1 MQSIKV
7 KTPAK
12 INLTLEILNKR
23 PDGFHNIQSIM
34 QAVSLFDF
42 LTINIED
49 SKENKISISGNSRE
63 IPYDSRNIAHKA
75 AELFFEKTG
84 ISGKNVDIYIEKH
97 IPVEAGLA
105 GGSSNAA
112 GVLHGLNKIFGLPL
126 SGTELSALAAQI
138 GSDVSFCLFGGAKL
152 ASGRG
157 EILERVESADCDI
170 VIVKP
175 DDVSIS
181 TKEAYQ
187 KFSELEEKPKTNNT
201 LKVFM
206 ALNRHEDISP
216 LLLNHFELPIL
227 RDYPRIEEIKN
238 LLISSG
244 CKNALMS
251 GSGSSV
257 FGILS
262 DEFSMP
268 EIENAKHFVVK
279 TVKHGV
285 TTQV

>member
-23 PDGFHNIQSIM
+23 SDGFHNLQSIM

-42 LTINIED
+42 ITINIDD
-49 SKENKISISGNSRE
+49 SDKNKISISGNSKE
-63 IPYDSRNIAHKA
+63 IPYDSKNIAYKA
-75 AELFFEKTG
+75 AEMFFEKTG
-84 ISGKNVDIYIEKH
+84 IDGKNVDIYIEKH
-97 IPVEAGLA
+97 IPVSAGLA

-126 SGTELSALAAQI
+126 SGSELSALAAQI

-157 EILERVESADCDI
+157 EILERVEPADCDI

-175 DDVSIS
+175 VDIAIS
-181 TKEAYQ
+181 AKEAYQ
-187 KFSELEEKPKTNNT
+187 KFALLEEKPKSNNT

-206 ALNRHEDISP
+206 ALNRHEDISK
-216 LLLNHFELPIL
+216 LLINHLEIPIL
-227 RDYPRIEEIKN
+227 RDYPKIEEIKN

-262 DEFSMP
+262 DKFSMP
-268 EIENAKHFVVK
+268 KIDGAEHFVVR

-285 TTQV
+285 TTLV